1 MLKTSNAI
9 EPEPSKEVMSQPT
22 PNFRST
28 LRALLALT
36 ITGLTACGGS
46 QQPAESPEAVPSTAP
61 SPAPEGESSGAPE
74 GEHTMP
80 DGTKMKGHE
89 HGDGSGEHQH

>member
-1 MLKTSNAI
+1 MVN
-9 EPEPSKEVMSQPT
+9 VM
-22 PNFRST
+22 F
-28 LRALLALT
+28 A
-36 ITGLTACGGS
+36 GVKDV
-46 QQPAESPEAVPSTAP
+46 VPSTAP

>member
-1 MLKTSNAI
+1 
-9 EPEPSKEVMSQPT
+9 MSQ
-22 PNFRST
+22 RT
-28 LRALLALT
+28 LNPIATWGALLALT

-46 QQPAESPEAVPSTAP
+46 QQPAESPEAVPSTEP
-61 SPAPEGESSGAPE
+61 SPAPEGESSSAPE